1 MMHQHS
7 HTDTHAHPAGHNTD
21 QNILR
26 LGIVLAITAL
36 YMLIEFFGGLWVNS
50 LALLADAGHM
60 LTDVGAIGLALFAA
74 WFSKQPCSSQKT
86 YGYYRLEIFAA
97 LINGIALA
105 LISFFILY
113 EAFMRLQ
120 HPLQIRAGILIW
132 IASGGFILNLV
143 SASILFKSSQ
153 HNINIRSAF
162 FHVLSD
168 SLGTLGTVIA
178 GVFIYF
184 WNFYQADPIL
194 SMAIALLVLI
204 NGWKLI
210 QEATNI
216 LLEACPVHLSVADIE
231 SALIDLHEIRAVHDL
246 HVWSITS
253 GKEALSVHLVVE
265 DAEHYTPEL
274 VMKVQQVLK
283 EKFGLTHLTVQ
294 LETPNFEED
303 SIHF

>member
-1 MMHQHS
+1 MTHHHS
-7 HTDTHAHPAGHNTD
+7 HTDNHVHADCNQTD
-21 QNILR
+21 QNITR
-26 LGIVLAITAL
+26 LSIVLGVTAL
-36 YMLIEFFGGLWVNS
+36 YMFIEFLGGLWINS

-60 LTDVGAIGLALFAA
+60 LTDIGAIGLALFAA

-86 YGYYRLEIFAA
+86 YGYYRLEILVA
-97 LINGIALA
+97 LINGVALA

-113 EAFMRLQ
+113 EAFVRIQ
-120 HPLQIRAGILIW
+120 HPLQIKAGALIW
-132 IASGGFILNLV
+132 IATGGFILNLI
-143 SASILFKSSQ
+143 SASILFKSGQ
-153 HNINIRSAF
+153 QNLNIRSAL

-178 GVFIYF
+178 GIAIYF

-194 SMAIALLVLI
+194 SIVIALLVLV
-204 NGWKLI
+204 NGWKII

-231 SALIDLHEIRAVHDL
+231 SALTDLHEIRSVHDL

-265 DAEHYTPEL
+265 DTEHYTPDL

-294 LETPNFEED
+294 LETPDFEED